1 MPETRFFKIVRSG
14 VVLVS
19 NFLWSPTIKGLEN
32 LPDKGPFIV
41 APNHRSNID
50 TFLIV
55 LTSKKRFRFMGK
67 DSLWKFSLWGKVL
80 SSLGGFPVKRG
91 TVDREALQKSLKL
104 LAEDEIVVVFPE
116 GERRKGDKIDDI
128 FDGSAFVALKINCP
142 IVPVGIAGSE
152 LAMPPGS
159 KLPRRKPVALVIGK
173 PILPQEAIGN
183 TTRQKTKNLTSQ
195 LQSRLQELLDE
206 ATLLLDKKD

>member
-1 MPETRFFKIVRSG
+1 MFFKVVRSG
-14 VVLVS
+14 VVLAS

-32 LPDKGPFIV
+32 LPEKGPFIV

-55 LTSKKRFRFMGK
+55 LISKSRFRFMGK
-67 DSLWKFSLWGKVL
+67 DSLWKLAPWGKVL

-91 TVDREALQKSLKL
+91 TVDREALQKSLNL
-104 LAEDEIVVVFPE
+104 LNQDEIVVVFPE
-116 GERRKGDKIDDI
+116 GERRKGDKVEDI
-128 FDGSAFVALKINCP
+128 FDGSAFVSLKINCP
-142 IVPVGIAGSE
+142 IVPIGIAGSE

-159 KLPRRKPVALVIGK
+159 KLPLRKAVSLVIGK
-173 PILPQEAIGN
+173 PLLPQEAIGK

-206 ATLLLDKKD
+206 ATLLLDQKL